1 MKESTETQN
10 LSSYFA
16 LSLGLHVGIIGG
28 ILLLSWAIHYFN
40 IPIPLLSNKSD
51 VILAQTAVRVD
62 IVSMPK
68 MTLKELENMTPSG
81 EEGKKEEPKPEPT
94 AAPIKEEPKPD
105 EEAYLKEKQQR
116 QKSFAD
122 MLKEM
127 SKKKIDKKKMEQLK
141 GMKGELNQLL
151 LAGNKISKGTSTT
164 GVTQEQLNA
173 FSSYISRLPDHV
185 RRYWRLPGYL
195 ANQDLKCRIRVYLS
209 QNGDLIKAQIYE
221 GSGNEEYDRLALQA
235 VRSASPFPEVA
246 SEIREQVLAGNILLG
261 FPL

>member
-1 MKESTETQN
+1 MKTNHESPDLGN
-10 LSSYFA
+10 YF
-16 LSLGLHVGIIGG
+16 LVSLGLHVGIVGS
-28 ILLLSWAIHYFN
+28 LLLVSWLITFLN
-40 IPIPLLSNKSD
+40 IPIPLLMNKSN
-51 VILAQTAVRVD
+51 VTLAQTAVRVD

-81 EEGKKEEPKPEPT
+81 EEGKKEEAPPEPT
-94 AAPIKEEPKPD
+94 PAPVKEEAKPD
-105 EEAYLKEKQQR
+105 DQAFIKEKQQ
-116 QKSFAD
+116 KSFAE
-122 MLKEM
+122 MLKAM
-127 SKKKIDKKKMEQLK
+127 SKKKLDKKKVEQLK

-173 FSSYISRLPDHV
+173 FSAYISRLPDHV

-195 ANQDLKCRIRVYLS
+195 ANQQLQCRIRVYLS

-221 GSGNEEYDRLALQA
+221 TSGNEEYDRLALSA
-235 VRSASPFPEVA
+235 VRAASPFPEVA
-246 SEIREQVLAGNILLG
+246 QEIREQVLAGNILLG